1 MIIGSNHSRDRRMA
15 INYIA
20 YDKNGDRVVGT
31 LEAESPEMA
40 QKILWGSNLVVLSLK
55 KQRKLPSLA
64 ELMPALF
71 GVKPLDLINFS
82 RELASL
88 LGSGIALLPA
98 LSVLHELTEKRAL
111 KDAIRSVMRDVEVGL
126 PLSEACTRQQS
137 VFPPFYTRL
146 IQVAEKTG
154 ELRKILL
161 DIVEYME
168 RQRALVGKIRK
179 ALAYP
184 SIVLTV
190 GLIGAFL
197 LVTVSLPAITGL
209 LAEYQAKMAFTTRLL
224 VSVGSFSQAYGKH
237 VFLITIV
244 LAVLGWLYLRT
255 EQGKK
260 RWDSF
265 ILKVPLLGKIVQQSQ
280 VTRICSNLTTLLRG
294 GLPTTEALSLS
305 IGAVDSS
312 VFREGLSEVYR
323 QVSTGSSLE
332 LAISRQRIFP
342 RLLSQT
348 VGIGE
353 ETGALR
359 ANLEGLSNFY
369 EQETDRATARLTEMI
384 EPTLIIVVGAVVGFV
399 GVAIVSAIYAI
410 IPQIG

>member
-1 MIIGSNHSRDRRMA
+1 MA
-15 INYIA
+15 INYVA
-20 YDKNGDRVVGT
+20 YDEGGDRVAGA
-31 LEAESPEMA
+31 LEVESPERA
-40 QKILWGSNLVVLSLK
+40 QEILWGSNLVVLGLK

-64 ELMPALF
+64 ELMPTLF

-98 LSVLHELTEKRAL
+98 LRVLHELTEKRAL
-111 KDAIRSVMRDVEVGL
+111 KDAIRSVMHDVEAGY

-137 VFPPFYTRL
+137 AFPPFYTRL
-146 IQVAEKTG
+146 IQVAEETG

-161 DIVEYME
+161 EIVDHME
-168 RQRALVGKIRK
+168 RQKALAGKIRK
-179 ALAYP
+179 ALTYP

-190 GLIGAFL
+190 GLIGAFI
-197 LVTVSLPAITGL
+197 LVTVALPAITGL
-209 LAEYQAKMAFTTRLL
+209 LAEYQAEMAFTTRLL

-265 ILKVPLLGKIVQQSQ
+265 ILKVPLVGKIVQQSQ
-280 VTRICSNLTTLLRG
+280 MTRICSNLTTLLRG
-294 GLPTTEALSLS
+294 GLPTAEALRLS
-305 IGAVDSS
+305 IDTADSS

-323 QVSTGSSLE
+323 QVLTGSSLE

-369 EQETDRATARLTEMI
+369 EQETDRATTKFTEMI
-384 EPTLIIVVGAVVGFV
+384 EPTLIIVVGMVVGFI
-399 GVAIVSAIYAI
+399 GAAIVSAIYSI

>member
-1 MIIGSNHSRDRRMA
+1 MA
-15 INYIA
+15 VNYVA
-20 YDKNGDRVVGT
+20 YDENGDRVVGT
-31 LEAESPEMA
+31 LEVESPERA
-40 QKILWGSNLVVLSLK
+40 QEILWGSNLVVLGLK

-64 ELMPALF
+64 ELMPTLF

-98 LSVLHELTEKRAL
+98 LRVLHELTEKRAL
-111 KDAIRSVMRDVEVGL
+111 KDAIRSVMHDVEAGY

-137 VFPPFYTRL
+137 AFPPFYTRL
-146 IQVAEKTG
+146 IQVAEETG

-161 DIVEYME
+161 EIVDHME
-168 RQRALVGKIRK
+168 RQKALAGKIRK
-179 ALAYP
+179 ALTYP

-190 GLIGAFL
+190 GLIGAFI
-197 LVTVSLPAITGL
+197 LVTVALPAITGL
-209 LAEYQAKMAFTTRLL
+209 LAEYQAEMPFTTRLL

-260 RWDSF
+260 RRDSF
-265 ILKVPLLGKIVQQSQ
+265 ILKVPLVGKIVQQSQ

-294 GLPTTEALSLS
+294 GLPTAEALRLS
-305 IGAVDSS
+305 IDTADSS

-323 QVSTGSSLE
+323 QVLTGSSLE

-369 EQETDRATARLTEMI
+369 EQETDRATTKFTEMI
-384 EPTLIIVVGAVVGFV
+384 EPTLIIVVGMVVGFI
-399 GVAIVSAIYAI
+399 GAAIVSAIYSI